1 MFKNANETDYNN
13 KKSRHISNVYLL
25 LAISFIPSFI
35 GVLIGVPVLKSNIIV
50 FSNWLMLGLGYLVL
64 SILLIILII
73 KNRRNKI
80 GYFFLLIFTFF
91 SGLFL
96 SPTLIIYTKNGSEIV
111 IQSIVMVFIIF
122 ICMSFLSKFVKNVD
136 KLGYFLFIWLI
147 NVIFAGIFIYF
158 FHSKTLNLVYSS
170 ISVILFSLYIMYD
183 TKKLTEDIDE
193 SPIIPVLSLYL
204 DILNLF
210 VSILGILK
218 K

>member
-1 MFKNANETDYNN
+1 MFENSNETDYNN
-13 KKSRHISNVYLL
+13 EKSRYISNVYLL

-50 FSNWLMLGLGYLVL
+50 FSNWLMLGYLVL
-64 SILLIILII
+64 SILLIFLII

-96 SPTLIIYTKNGSEIV
+96 SPILIIYTKNGNEIV

-136 KLGYFLFIWLI
+136 KFGYFLFIGLI
-147 NVIFAGIFIYF
+147 TLIFAGIFIYF
-158 FHSKTLNLVYSS
+158 FHSKILNLVYSS
-170 ISVILFSLYIMYD
+170 LSVILFSLYIMYD

-210 VSILGILK
+210 VSILDILK